1 MKERIVRGIEK
12 IFGYGIMIALLV
24 GGITFIG
31 YLTALILGGNIAA
44 VICAVIY
51 EKVYPV
57 LIWISTSMIVLGLI
71 KMYIAHDSA
80 FKTK

>member
-1 MKERIVRGIEK
+1 MKEKIIKVIEK

-31 YLTALILGGNIAA
+31 YLAALILGGNIAIA
-44 VICAVIY
+44 ICTVIY
-51 EKVYPV
+51 EKMYPV
-57 LIWISTSMIVLGLI
+57 LIWLSTSMIVLGLI